1 MNKNTGLLSAFIFCL
16 LTMPPMVSAENSSEN
31 KAQIETGLSEVKEQK
46 LQVQEEIKTV
56 TETLHK
62 LNQTIATTN
71 TEIINKEK
79 ELTELHHEI
88 DQLTNKQKRITAILT
103 NKQEEFKDRVSSY
116 YRTEGQLSFLD
127 VIFSS
132 TSFGDFIDR
141 SVAYRTIINKDKKF
155 IEKYIADQKN
165 VAEMKDNVEAL
176 TAYTIQ
182 EKQELKLIKK
192 NQQIHKQEKEKLSI
206 ALKKQKKQ
214 LEKEEQEKESALEVL
229 RKNEEQI
236 LRLNNNNSN
245 LSIVQSIVAPFVAD
259 AQKLQQEKGI
269 PTSITLG
276 QIILESSGRYNGLSG
291 LAYEAKNLFGVKG
304 TGTAGSVYMNTTEYI
319 NGNKITSKEKF
330 AKYKTYYDS
339 MLDHANLL
347 LEPRYQKYLQN
358 ATSIA
363 DYAYG
368 IHDAGYATDPNYA
381 NLLIKIIDQ
390 YDLTSFDV

>member
-1 MNKNTGLLSAFIFCL
+1 MNKKTGLLSACIICF
-16 LTMPPMVSAENSSEN
+16 LTIPLMASAENSSEN
-31 KAQIETGLSEVKEQK
+31 KAQIETGLSEIKEQK

-56 TETLHK
+56 TETLHE

-71 TEIINKEK
+71 TKIINKEK
-79 ELTELHHEI
+79 ELTELQYEI
-88 DQLTNKQKRITAILT
+88 GQLTNEQKRITAILT
-103 NKQEEFKDRVSSY
+103 SKQEEFKDRVSSY

-141 SVAYRTIINKDKKF
+141 SVAYHIIINEDKKF

-165 VAEMKDNVEAL
+165 IAEMKDNVEAL
-176 TAYTIQ
+176 KAYTIQ
-182 EKQELKLIKK
+182 EKHELKLIKK
-192 NQQIHKQEKEKLSI
+192 NQKNQKQEKEKLSI

-236 LRLNNNNSN
+236 LRLNNNNRN

-269 PTSITLG
+269 PTSIILG

-304 TGTAGSVYMNTTEYI
+304 TGTAGSVYMNTTEYV